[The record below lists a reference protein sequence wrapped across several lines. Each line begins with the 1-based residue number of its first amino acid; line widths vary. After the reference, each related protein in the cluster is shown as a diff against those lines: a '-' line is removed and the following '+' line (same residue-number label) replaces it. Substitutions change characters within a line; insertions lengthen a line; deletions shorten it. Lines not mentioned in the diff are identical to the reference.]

1 MYSIESYERPS
12 VASDCVVF
20 GIDTIDGKDRKSLK
34 QRVLKILLVKRKEEP
49 FENRYCLAGGFLR
62 KGETIEETAV
72 RELREESG
80 VIDPKLISL
89 KVYSKSG
96 RDPRGWIISCAFI
109 ALTRTVELS
118 VEDNSD
124 VSEAHWFN
132 FEYSSENGEK
142 IVLSDGDSKI
152 VLNYEDGNALEN
164 ILAFDHAQIIRDA
177 FLKLRDEVIN
187 HDLIFD
193 LMPPLFAISDLQQPY
208 EIITGNKT
216 SPQNFRKKMS
226 KKIRETEYYDEVSA
240 HRTSKL
246 YERTGD

>member
-1 MYSIESYERPS
+1 MPMYSIESYERPS

-20 GIDTIDGKDRKSLK
+20 GIDTLDSRDRKSLK

-49 FENRYCLAGGFLR
+49 FENHYCLAGGFLR

-80 VIDPKLISL
+80 VIDPKLINL
-89 KVYSKSG
+89 KVYSKFG

-132 FEYSSENGEK
+132 FEYDCKDGEK
-142 IVLSDGDSKI
+142 IVLSDENSEIILTYTNGIAD
-152 VLNYEDGNALEN
+152 EN
-164 ILAFDHAQIIRDA
+164 ILSFDHAQIIRDA
-177 FLKLRDEVIN
+177 FLKLRDEVMN
-187 HDLIFD
+187 HDIIFD

-208 EIITGNKT
+208 EIITGIKT

-226 KKIRETEYYDEVSA
+226 RKIHETEY
-240 HRTSKL
+240 
-246 YERTGD
+246 